1 MTKEISQQKKE
12 HDELA
17 SSRLYGLANA
27 IYKQFLDGEVPSV
40 SMPTRTKNNIE
51 YNDDSEVWVYGDRE
65 SERSA
70 KTVKGAFQLL
80 KSVHTVDF
88 LIKNHLYQNR
98 GSTLRELY

>member
-1 MTKEISQQKKE
+1 MAKEISQQKKE

-17 SSRLYGLANA
+17 SNRLYGLTDT
-27 IYKQFLDGEVPSV
+27 IYKQFMDGEVPSV
-40 SMPTRTKNNIE
+40 NLPTRTKNNIE

-80 KSVHTVDF
+80 KAVHTVDF
-88 LIKNHLYQNR
+88 LVKNHLSQNR
-98 GSTLRELY
+98 GPH